1 MQLSDLT
8 SCTIFNPKS
17 FVCMHVKVEVCLD
30 FDLSSDFSY

>member
-8 SCTIFNPKS
+8 SCTIFNPES

-30 FDLSSDFSY
+30 FDLSSIFSY